1 MPPIIWHPHPE
12 GFMADSAQS
21 YRAHRRFLPPYHFF
35 IAPVLAINVF
45 VELARLYKYQT
56 LYHVWMVTVALALIG
71 LGLMARAMALT
82 AQTRVIRLEERLRL
96 QSLMRAEERA
106 TILALKPGQL
116 VGLRFASDEEAPE
129 LARRCAAG
137 DLKSSGDVKKQVK
150 NWRADHLR
158 V

>member
-1 MPPIIWHPHPE
+1 MP
-12 GFMADSAQS
+12 DSAQS
-21 YRAHRRFLPPYHFF
+21 YKAHRRFLPPYHFF
-35 IAPVLAINVF
+35 IAPVLVINVI
-45 VELARLYKYQT
+45 VELARLYQYQT
-56 LYHVWMVTVALALIG
+56 LYHAWAVTVAIALLG

-96 QSLMRAEERA
+96 QKLMPVEEHA
-106 TILALKPGQL
+106 TIGTLRPSQL

>member
-1 MPPIIWHPHPE
+1 MPAS
-12 GFMADSAQS
+12 GQS

-35 IAPVLAINVF
+35 VLPVLFANVI
-45 VELARLYKYQT
+45 VELARLYQSRT
-56 LYHVWMVTVALALIG
+56 LYHVWMVAVASALVTLA
-71 LGLMARAMALT
+71 LMARLMALT
-82 AQTRVIRLEERLRL
+82 VQARVIRLEERLRL
-96 QSLMRAEERA
+96 QRLIPPEEHA
-106 TILALKPGQL
+106 ALAALTLGHL

-137 DLKSSGDVKKQVK
+137 ELKSSAAVKQQIK